1 MNTGIIGLGAM
12 GAGMARN
19 LHRAGFLRAVY
30 NRSPHKAEIL
40 AERFRVQR
48 AETPQELAG
57 QCALILMSLPRDQ
70 DVLERVAQLC
80 ERLRPDTIV
89 VDTSTVSSTAARAAA
104 AAVEAAGGHFLD
116 CPVSGGSEGARQG
129 QLVVMA
135 GGEAAVLERCRPV
148 LSAIAKSIVHIGPV
162 GCGQAA
168 KAVNQIMA
176 AGINQA
182 VTEAL
187 AFGQALDLDMDRVL
201 EVVAGGAAGNW
212 FLDHRGRSMLA
223 EQFAPGF
230 RLSLHHKDLEIC
242 EQMLR
247 DAGKTPD
254 ALPVSSMTRR
264 HYRQL
269 MEQGHGDEDIS
280 ALFRSKQAAL
290 K

>member
-12 GAGMARN
+12 GAGMAWN
-19 LHRAGFLRAVY
+19 LHRAGFLGAVY
-30 NRSPHKAEIL
+30 NRSPHKAEAL
-40 AERFRVQR
+40 ARRCGVHHAR
-48 AETPQELAG
+48 TPQALAS
-57 QCALILMSLPRDQ
+57 QCPLIILSLPRDQ
-70 DVLERVAQLC
+70 DVLERITQLC
-80 ERLRPDTIV
+80 EGLRPDTIV
-89 VDTSTVSSTAARAAA
+89 MDTSTVSSATARTGA

-116 CPVSGGSEGARQG
+116 CPVSGGREGAEKG

-148 LSAIAKSIVHIGPV
+148 LSAIAKNIVHIGPT

-187 AFGQALDLDMDRVL
+187 AFGQALDLDMDRVV

-212 FLDHRGRSMLA
+212 FLDHRGHSMLS

-247 DAGKTPD
+247 DAGKAPD
-254 ALPVSSMTRR
+254 ALAVCSMTRR
-264 HYRQL
+264 HYQQL